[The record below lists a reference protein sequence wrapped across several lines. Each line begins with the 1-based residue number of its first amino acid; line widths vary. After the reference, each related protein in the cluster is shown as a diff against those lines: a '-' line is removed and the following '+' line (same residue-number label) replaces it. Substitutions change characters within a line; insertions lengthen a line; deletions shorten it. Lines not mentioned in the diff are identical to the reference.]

1 MSGEGM
7 IGVAVVAVV
16 GGSVWLAA
24 RGVQAGALVAARSVD
39 LLGAGLTRIGDRAE
53 EDRAEWEAGHAALL
67 VWESAARRVIDLN
80 ARIEV
85 LRRHAPADLA
95 AGLPHPLTPCA
106 ESPAQLAGWCS
117 STGAE
122 LDRFERE
129 LRQRTE
135 AAVLSVLRHTVD
147 LERPVTAREAFDQYH
162 EAMARRAAR
171 PRATPPGALAA
182 VTRILGRLAPDASA
196 EDRAQVLAAAAQVAV
211 PRPDVDH
218 DTLLDELRL
227 RVQRADARA
236 RTRRAEAMSAAR
248 LLQAIPAGAAD
259 PELAGV
265 RAELESVVAA
275 QRPLDADLEARA
287 ARAAERVRRELE
299 HSYVRASVADTLA
312 GLGYRVDEG
321 FATVTGNPDRM
332 RLVHPDWHQHAV
344 QLVLGEDEVRAAV
357 IRLEDRVGTD
367 ARREDA
373 EREEQ
378 WCGDLAKLRTA
389 LDGSGMQVVERR
401 LVPPGERVV
410 PVAKRLDRAV
420 PERERLRQERDR

>member
-39 LLGAGLTRIGDRAE
+39 LLGAGLTKVGDRAE
-53 EDRAEWEAGHAALL
+53 RNRAEWEAGNAALL

-106 ESPAQLAGWCS
+106 ESPAQLDAWCA
-117 STGAE
+117 STRTE
-122 LDRFERE
+122 LDRFEQE
-129 LRQRTE
+129 LRRRTE
-135 AAVLSVLRHTVD
+135 GAVLAVLRHTVD
-147 LERPVTAREAFDQYH
+147 LERPVTAREAFDKYH
-162 EAMARRAAR
+162 EAMAHQATQQRT
-171 PRATPPGALAA
+171 TPPSALAA
-182 VTRILGRLAPDASA
+182 VTRILGRLTPEASA
-196 EDRAQVLAAAAQVAV
+196 EDRAEVLAAAAQVAV

-236 RTRRAEAMSAAR
+236 RARRAEAVSAAR
-248 LLQAIPAGAAD
+248 LLQAIPASPD
-259 PELAGV
+259 PELAAV
-265 RAELESVVAA
+265 RTELESAVAGRRA
-275 QRPLDADLEARA
+275 LDAGLQARA
-287 ARAAERVRRELE
+287 AQAAEQVRRELE

-312 GLGYRVDEG
+312 ELGYTVDEG
-321 FATVTGNPDRM
+321 FATVTGNPDRL
-332 RLVHPDWHQHAV
+332 RLVRPDWHRHAV
-344 QLVLGEDEVRAAV
+344 QLVINQDEVRAAV
-357 IRLEDRVGTD
+357 IRLEDRPGAD

-378 WCGDLAKLRTA
+378 WCDDLGKLRTA
-389 LDGSGMQVVERR
+389 LDGSGMHVVERH

-410 PVAKRLDRAV
+410 PVAKRMDRRH
-420 PERERLRQERDR
+420 PEHEQIRRERGR